1 MIQSLLILTIP
12 TNSISRI
19 IKKVDYS
26 DVDSTTTLTINDAS
40 VMTTS
45 VNSIKIIYDEISETW
60 DWDGNVAP
68 TEYSTAKIY
77 GDATQC
83 YIDLDNSWQ

>member
-1 MIQSLLILTIP
+1 MKKPTDDTISFDINNPDELHIQD
-12 TNSISRI
+12 

-45 VNSIKIIYDEISETW
+45 VNNIKIIYDE
-60 DWDGNVAP
+60 DLGNL
-68 TEYSTAKIY
+68 
-77 GDATQC
+77 GLGWQC
-83 YIDLDNSWQ
+83 RAD